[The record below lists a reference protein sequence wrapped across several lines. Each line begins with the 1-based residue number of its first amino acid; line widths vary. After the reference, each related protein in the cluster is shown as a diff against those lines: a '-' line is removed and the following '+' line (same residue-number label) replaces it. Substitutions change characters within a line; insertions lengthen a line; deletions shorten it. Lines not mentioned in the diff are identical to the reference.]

1 MLLPAADYNVYRG
14 GTRLPAGDGARPP
27 IGASPGELRLWMKLH
42 GELDKDKLA
51 EETRIPARNR
61 TLALTLTLTLTLALT
76 LALTLTLTLTLALAL
91 TTRCLGAAGRAAVG
105 GDGHAHPGKG

>member
-42 GELDKDKLA
+42 GELDKDKL
-51 EETRIPARNR
+51 ETVEKELKPKQQKLDKINSVLNPAS
-61 TLALTLTLTLTLALT
+61 ASSS
-76 LALTLTLTLTLALAL
+76 
-91 TTRCLGAAGRAAVG
+91 GAGPSG
-105 GDGHAHPGKG
+105 SN

>member
-42 GELDKDKLA
+42 GELDKEKLA
-51 EETRIPARNR
+51 EETRSALGLG
-61 TLALTLTLTLTLALT
+61 LALGPVLGSGFGFGLALG
-76 LALTLTLTLTLALAL
+76 
-91 TTRCLGAAGRAAVG
+91 LGSSSCVR
-105 GDGHAHPGKG
+105 PP